1 MYCVEIWGI
10 FPQTYL
16 KPLLLLQKKI
26 MRIMTFFTYCAHT
39 EPIFKDLNVLT
50 IDKLVIHRFGI
61 MMYNFKNGLLPTV
74 LNALYKKKNEIHTYA
89 TGTKKMFRISVGIQ
103 FSSSVSAKIWNALMF
118 HIDGNVPLV
127 KFKQSLKL
135 YFLNNTLVISYS
147 K

>member
-1 MYCVEIWGI
+1 MIYCVEICVI
-10 FPQTYL
+10 SPQTHL

-26 MRIMTFFTYCAHT
+26 LRIMTFSTYT

-50 IDKLVIHRFGI
+50 INKLVIHRIGI
-61 MMYNFKNGLLPTV
+61 MMYKFNNGLLPTV
-74 LNALYKKKNEIHTYA
+74 LNSWYKKKMKFTNMTLEQN
-89 TGTKKMFRISVGIQ
+89 KLRISVGIQ
-103 FSSSVSAKIWNALMF
+103 SFSSVSAKIWNAPML

-135 YFLNNTLVISYS
+135 YLLNNTLVISYS